1 MKAVLVPV
9 ETHDLLPSVLQT
21 ALLLGRRFGSL
32 VEGFALRPV
41 MTEFVPVDMVGGL
54 TWTQNDLVDQTEATR
69 ARETFEAFM
78 RERQVPLAAESRG
91 NEHQVPLS
99 AELGSG
105 LACRWFDTAS
115 AGDALVGEYGRVFDV
130 TVVGRPVSG
139 QIAPRMSTLEAAL
152 FESGRPI
159 LIAPPTAPR
168 TLGETIV
175 IAWNGSTETAR
186 ATSFA
191 LPLLHQA
198 TRVIVLTVEGG
209 MAPGPGGDQLV
220 SYLQRN
226 GIGAELMNVKPGRR
240 STGEAILATAA
251 SLESDLLIKGAY
263 TQSRL
268 RQMIFGGATSHI
280 LASATLPVF
289 MAH

>member
-1 MKAVLVPV
+1 MKAVLVPI
-9 ETHDLLPSVLQT
+9 ETHDLIPSVLQT
-21 ALLLGRRFGSL
+21 ALLFGRRFGSL
-32 VEGFALRPV
+32 IEGFALRPV

-54 TWTQNDLVDQTEATR
+54 TWTQNELVDQTEAAR
-69 ARETFEAFM
+69 ARETFEGFM
-78 RERQVPLAAESRG
+78 RERQVPL
-91 NEHQVPLS
+91 S
-99 AELGSG
+99 AEPGGG
-105 LACRWFDTAS
+105 LAYRWYDTDA
-115 AGDALVGEYGRVFDV
+115 AGDALVGEYGRVFDD

-139 QIAPRMSTLEAAL
+139 QVAPRMSTLEAAL

-220 SYLQRN
+220 SYLQKN
-226 GIGAELMNVKPGRR
+226 GIGADLMDVKPGRR
-240 STGEAILATAA
+240 STGEAILATVA
-251 SLESDLLIKGAY
+251 SLECDLLIKGAY

-280 LASATLPVF
+280 LASAALPVF

>member
-1 MKAVLVPV
+1 MKAILVPL
-9 ETHDLLPSVLQT
+9 ETHDLIPSMLQT
-21 ALLLGRRFGSL
+21 ALLFGRRFGSL

-41 MTEFVPVDMVGGL
+41 LTEFVPVDMVGGL

-78 RERQVPLAAESRG
+78 RERQVPLFAEPG
-91 NEHQVPLS
+91 
-99 AELGSG
+99 GG
-105 LACRWFDTAS
+105 LACRWYDTDS

-186 ATSFA
+186 AIAFA

-198 TRVIVLTVEGG
+198 TRVVVLTVEGG
-209 MAPGPGGDQLV
+209 MAPGPGGGQLV
-220 SYLQRN
+220 SYLQQN
-226 GIGAELMNVKPGRR
+226 GIGAELMDAKPGRR
-240 STGEAILATAA
+240 SIGETILATAA
-251 SLESDLLIKGAY
+251 SLQSDLLIKGAY

-280 LASATLPVF
+280 LAAAALPVF